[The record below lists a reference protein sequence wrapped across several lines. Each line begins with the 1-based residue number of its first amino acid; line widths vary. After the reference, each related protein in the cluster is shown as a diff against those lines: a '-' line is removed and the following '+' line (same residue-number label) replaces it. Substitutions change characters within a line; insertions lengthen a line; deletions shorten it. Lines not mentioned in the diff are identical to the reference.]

1 MKRKNDQS
9 WKPLAHLLSAC
20 GIPWIWY
27 LADFIFSLLISM
39 VTVRLPQMTGAIM
52 QGEIFDKGLLADYV
66 GITVFSMLL
75 AFFSTVFGSW
85 ISLHT
90 DRVLRKKIWEHF
102 LYLPMTVY
110 QTYKPSSLI
119 SRITQ
124 DTSGISYGIS
134 RDGGLHG
141 CGRSLADPGICCDGA
156 LCFQG
161 QLPYPGAVF

>member
-102 LYLPMTVY
+102 LY
-110 QTYKPSSLI
+110 SHDHI
-119 SRITQ
+119 S
-124 DTSGISYGIS
+124 D
-134 RDGGLHG
+134 
-141 CGRSLADPGICCDGA
+141 
-156 LCFQG
+156 
-161 QLPYPGAVF
+161 V

>member
-9 WKPLAHLLSAC
+9 WKPLAHILSAC

-75 AFFSTVFGSW
+75 AFFSRYSAPGSAFIQTGSFG
-85 ISLHT
+85 
-90 DRVLRKKIWEHF
+90 KK
-102 LYLPMTVY
+102 
-110 QTYKPSSLI
+110 
-119 SRITQ
+119 
-124 DTSGISYGIS
+124 YGNIFYIF
-134 RDGGLHG
+134 
-141 CGRSLADPGICCDGA
+141 P
-156 LCFQG
+156 
-161 QLPYPGAVF
+161 